1 MTIAHAK
8 LSASGSH
15 RWLACPGSVRL
26 EAEYAPG
33 KSSVFAQEGTRAHEL
48 ADMCL
53 KSGDDTIKYLGATI
67 EDGVV
72 DQDMVNHVQDYVDYV
87 RSFNGD
93 HFYEQR
99 VEYTNWVPN
108 GFGTSDAI
116 VIEPDGKR
124 VHVID
129 LKYGKGVAV
138 SAVDN
143 TQGIMYALGVHQ
155 LLELSHDDIEEF
167 VVHIY
172 QPRIGNFSEW
182 TITTKDLLKKGEWIA
197 QQAELAL
204 TDDAPVVPGDK
215 QCNWCAHKAN
225 CVDLKRYVDN
235 IICAEFDDLTSPDA
249 LSKDDLA
256 NVYAHKSMITGWLE
270 AIDKKIMTDML
281 DGQTYP
287 NLKLVEGRSLRKW
300 QDEERIETV
309 LVDTLGDGAY
319 TKKLLS
325 VSQAEKALGKAN
337 KALVQDYII
346 KPPGKPTVAPLSDKR
361 PPIGDVSDEFDKVE
375 D

>member
-204 TDDAPVVPGDK
+204 TDDAPVVPGEK
-215 QCNWCAHKAN
+215 QCNWCAHKAS
-225 CVDLKRYVDN
+225 CVDLKRYIDN

-300 QDEERIETV
+300 QDEERIATV

-325 VSQAEKALGKAN
+325 VSQAEKALGKVN

-361 PPIGDVSDEFDKVE
+361 PPIGDVSDEFDNIE
-375 D
+375 

>member
-26 EAEYAPG
+26 EAEYAHG

-87 RSFNGD
+87 RSFKGD

-182 TITTKDLLKKGEWIA
+182 AITTKELLKKGEWIA

-204 TDDAPVVPGDK
+204 TDDAPVVPGEK

-300 QDEERIETV
+300 QNEERIATV

-325 VSQAEKALGKAN
+325 VSQAEKALGKVN

-361 PPIGDVSDEFDKVE
+361 PAIGDVSDEFDTIE
-375 D
+375 

>member
-26 EAEYAPG
+26 EADYPNT
-33 KSSVFAQEGTRAHEL
+33 SSVFALEGTRAHEL

-53 KSGDDTIKYLGATI
+53 KSGDDTIKYLGAAI

-270 AIDKKIMTDML
+270 AIDKKIMSDML

-300 QDEERIETV
+300 QDEDRIETV
-309 LVDTLGDGAY
+309 LVDLLADQAY
-319 TKKLLS
+319 NKKLLS

-337 KALVQDYII
+337 KDLVKDYII

-361 PPIGDVSDEFDKVE
+361 PPIGDVSDDFDTIE
-375 D
+375 